1 MNVFLAILSK
11 FEESLVA
18 LLVLKIQRQIQRCS
32 QVDYSGIQSGKVAGG
47 SKVQGCF
54 QKKIFLYHKN
64 FSFFAQKKLLH
75 YGLLCI
81 EKCKPALTYK

>member
-54 QKKIFLYHKN
+54 QKKIFLYHKI
-64 FSFFAQKKLLH
+64 SKLFFFCTKEAITLRFGVYSKV
-75 YGLLCI
+75 
-81 EKCKPALTYK
+81 